1 MNRPRTVKRIAWVL
15 TLLLIVYLLL
25 TLPDNESIVIQPADA
40 DPFAWN
46 MDSRWNSLEKEFT
59 RMRQLDGEVRDSL
72 ASAYLTEAEHQLSTL
87 QADSVIAYDDV
98 RLTQLLNHYFSMA
111 PLFATLHNPAAYLN
125 QYAVFRAFIK
135 HQSQQWTLQ
144 EPDQRTALYTLLYG
158 MRAAVEEVLLQA
170 DTIDFNP
177 ILTVTDE
184 PSVTPSANIQGIRIH
199 SGDLLVSRGGAEV
212 SAFISRGNDY
222 PGNFSHVALVYIDAT
237 NNQPWFIEA
246 HIEKGVAI
254 ATAEE
259 YLNDKKLR
267 FMVLRPRFNL
277 PHLQANPM
285 LPHGAAK
292 TAYEE
297 SMSRHIPYDFKMN
310 FYDSSS
316 MFCSE
321 VGSFA
326 YRKHDLHL
334 WQAESTISAQ
344 GTVEWLNTFGV
355 ENFVTQMPSDLEYDP
370 QLSIVAEWCD
380 PETLLKDHLDNAV
393 MDALLERANAG
404 MAIQYSRW
412 LLPLARIVKAYSIVL
427 NSFGNAGIIPEGMS
441 ATQALKNNSFVD
453 LYQHTRKNTEAKIN
467 LFREENGYRPPYW
480 VMVEF
485 ARQSI

>member
-1 MNRPRTVKRIAWVL
+1 MKRVAWVL
-15 TLLLIVYLLL
+15 ALLLTFYFLL
-25 TLPDNESIVIQPADA
+25 TLPDKQSIIIQPAQA
-40 DPFAWN
+40 NPFAWN
-46 MDSRWNSLEKEFT
+46 MDSTWSSLEKEFT
-59 RMRQLDGEVRDSL
+59 RVRKFDIAERDSL
-72 ASAYLTEAEHQLSTL
+72 AAIFISEAEQQLAEL
-87 QADSVIAYDDV
+87 QADSLILYDDI
-98 RLTQLLNHYFSMA
+98 RLKQLLDHSFSMA
-111 PLFATLHNPAAYLN
+111 PLFATLQHQEAYLR
-125 QYAVFRAFIK
+125 QYSAFRALIK
-135 HQSQQWTLQ
+135 HKSQHWNIQ
-144 EPDQRTALYTLLYG
+144 EPDQRIAVYTLLYG

-170 DTIDFNP
+170 DTINFNP

-184 PSVTPSANIQGIRIH
+184 PSVTPSAIIQGIRIH

-222 PGNFSHVALVYIDAT
+222 PGNFSHVALVYINAT

-277 PHLQANPM
+277 PQLQANPM
-285 LPHGAAK
+285 LPHDAAK

-297 SMSRHIPYDFKMN
+297 SMRRHIPYDFKMN

-326 YRKHDLHL
+326 YRQHGLHL
-334 WQAESTISAQ
+334 WQAESTISAP
-344 GTVEWLNTFGV
+344 GTVQWLNTFGV

-370 QLSIVAEWCD
+370 QLSLVAEWCD

-404 MAIQYSRW
+404 MEIGYSRW
-412 LLPLARIVKAYSIVL
+412 LLPLARIVKAYSMLL
-427 NSFGNAGIIPEGMS
+427 NSLGKPGIIPEGMS

-453 LYQHTRKNTEAKIN
+453 LYQQTKKNTEEKIN
-467 LFREENGYRPPYW
+467 SFRKEKGYRPPYW
-480 VMVEF
+480 VMVAF
-485 ARQSI
+485 ARQSV